1 MQTQDTQSQ
10 GAQKMR
16 PIVLLKDDNRYC
28 YGFEGSNKIKSFQT
42 YEQVKK
48 ILPNIGSSEHLW
60 YDVFGPEVR
69 LGFQNIKNLKSL
81 DSNSKIKTVKA
92 HLREV
97 NQEANIGYDEY
108 VSSTP
113 ITPPSVSTEIVSQQP
128 DPQTSFWDS
137 LPDITSVG
145 NVLSQISEKVSEFA
159 SSVQNSFSGFSL
171 DSLNC
176 CNSSTVD
183 HRNELILQGRD
194 NNAPMMR

>member
-1 MQTQDTQSQ
+1 MQAKDTQTQ
-10 GAQKMR
+10 GARKMR
-16 PIVLLKDDNRYC
+16 RIVLLKDDNRYC

-48 ILPNIGSSEHLW
+48 ILPNISSSEHMW
-60 YDVFGPEVR
+60 YDFSGPEVR
-69 LGFQNIKNLKSL
+69 LGFQHIDNLKNLDK
-81 DSNSKIKTVKA
+81 DGKIKTVKA

-108 VSSTP
+108 LEYLSRP
-113 ITPPSVSTEIVSQQP
+113 LITPYVSQQP
-128 DPQTSFWDS
+128 NPQTSFWDS

-145 NVLSQISEKVSEFA
+145 NVLSQIGNKVSNFA

-183 HRNELILQGRD
+183 HRNELILEDRD
-194 NNAPMMR
+194 SNASMMR